1 MTPKMTNKMTPCD
14 KSVSR
19 RTNNS
24 QPTQR
29 RQRASVTEVS
39 GVLLI
44 INDQIPVKSQKL
56 KKHPQYLKHTCQ
68 VLNVDMVDRGLCF
81 TATNI
86 DCSLDME
93 LQDTSRGESDQ
104 V

>member
-1 MTPKMTNKMTPCD
+1 M
-14 KSVSR
+14 
-19 RTNNS
+19 
-24 QPTQR
+24 
-29 RQRASVTEVS
+29 
-39 GVLLI
+39 
-44 INDQIPVKSQKL
+44 
-56 KKHPQYLKHTCQ
+56 KKHACQ

>member
-1 MTPKMTNKMTPCD
+1 MIKFQCW
-14 KSVSR
+14 
-19 RTNNS
+19 
-24 QPTQR
+24 
-29 RQRASVTEVS
+29 
-39 GVLLI
+39 
-44 INDQIPVKSQKL
+44 KSQKIEET
-56 KKHPQYLKHTCQ
+56 PPITEIHTCQ